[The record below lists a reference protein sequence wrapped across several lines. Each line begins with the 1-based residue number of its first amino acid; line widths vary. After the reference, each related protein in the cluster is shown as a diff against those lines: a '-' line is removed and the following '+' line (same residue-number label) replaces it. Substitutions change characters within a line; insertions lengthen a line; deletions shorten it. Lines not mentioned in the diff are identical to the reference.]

1 MRKERMSRARRSI
14 NRGEGGGSD
23 VHRRVRKS
31 ESVLLTDLKVVQE
44 TKILQLQTII
54 LREE

>member
-1 MRKERMSRARRSI
+1 M
-14 NRGEGGGSD
+14 NRGEGGSSG
-23 VHRRVRKS
+23 VHRRSRKS
-31 ESVLLTDLKVVQE
+31 ESVLLIDLKVVQE